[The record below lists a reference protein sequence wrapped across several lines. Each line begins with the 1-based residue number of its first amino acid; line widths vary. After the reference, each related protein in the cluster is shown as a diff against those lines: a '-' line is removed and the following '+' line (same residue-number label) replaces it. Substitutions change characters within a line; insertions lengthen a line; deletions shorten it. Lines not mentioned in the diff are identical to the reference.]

1 MAEITFCD
9 GMRFDPPTPITKE
22 KAPWIKGKLSFK
34 VDDAVAFL
42 LAHKN
47 DKGWMN
53 ADLCQS
59 KESGKLYLKLNEYKK
74 VGVDENGFNL
84 E

>member
-1 MAEITFCD
+1 
-9 GMRFDPPTPITKE
+9 MRFELPTPVTKE

-47 DKGWMN
+47 DKGWVN
-53 ADLCQS
+53 ADLCLS
-59 KESGKLYLKLNEYKK
+59 KENNKLYLKLNEYTAK
-74 VGVDENGFNL
+74 VATPEEINADEIPF
-84 E
+84 